1 MVKTRTRTRNTPEQ
15 IRERRDRIRLLSS
28 RGYSQFEIIHEL
40 GITTATYD
48 RDMKNIIEMSR
59 KRLYELAKAS
69 PSKIYSDYV
78 NDLDKIKT
86 ECLKMYNDPE
96 TNPSDKM
103 LVLRTISELNE
114 EINDKNRKLSMFQ
127 EDYRP

>member
-103 LVLRTISELNE
+103 LVPKNNFRT
-114 EINDKNRKLSMFQ
+114 
-127 EDYRP
+127 